1 MNNNIICG
9 AIMPHGFSIIEEIA
23 GHEKELFKPT
33 REATEKLGKAIM
45 AKKPDT
51 IIVLTPHGLRLKDYI
66 AIYTCNYCRGS
77 LSAGGATVSLEYEC
91 DTELAKQ
98 ILKESEDANIPVVG
112 CNFGALSGPAS
123 NIEMDWG
130 TLIPLWYC
138 TDDNHKPKIVVIN
151 PTRDIALNQ
160 LIRLGEIINET
171 GNESSKRVAL
181 IASADQGHCHD
192 EKGPYGYNSA
202 SKEYDELIRQIVK
215 RDSLVELLDIDS
227 TLIQHTMPDSL
238 WQMLILYGA
247 IKDTSL
253 KRELLS
259 YQAPTYF
266 GMLVAGY
273 FKNLK
278 QKC

>member
-9 AIMPHGFSIIEEIA
+9 AIMPHGYSIIEEIA

-33 REATEKLGKAIM
+33 RDAVTKLGKEIM
-45 AKKPDT
+45 ANKPDT
-51 IIVLTPHGLRLKDYI
+51 IIVLTPHGLRLKDYN

-77 LSAGGATVSLEYEC
+77 LSAGGATINLEYEC
-91 DTELAKQ
+91 DIELAKK

-112 CNFGALSGPAS
+112 CNFGALSGIAS

-138 TDDNHKPKIVVIN
+138 TDDNYKPKIVVIN

-160 LIRLGEIINET
+160 LIRLGKIINKASSA
-171 GNESSKRVAL
+171 SSKRVAL

-192 EKGPYGYNSA
+192 ENGPYGYNSA
-202 SKEYDELIRQIVK
+202 SIEYDELICDIVK
-215 RDSLVELLDIDS
+215 RNSLVELLDIDS
-227 TLIQHTMPDSL
+227 DLIQCAMPDSL

-253 KRELLS
+253 KGKLLS

-266 GMLVAGY
+266 GMMVAGY
-273 FKNLK
+273 F
-278 QKC
+278 